1 MNILEEA
8 NRIVN
13 ERSEE
18 KDRMYGPFG
27 EGMAKATQIF
37 NNASKTAKLQP
48 EDMYLALVALKL
60 SRESYNHKEDNLLDA
75 VAYLGGMNN
84 YINEQNA
91 KETAVSIAPMLNK
104 TPLNFYKTKDVKSP
118 EIGTGGSA
126 GIDFFVPNDFEETV
140 VDPQKDIKINL
151 GIITEFAPG
160 LALIAFNK
168 SGIATKKKLV
178 VGACVV
184 DSDYRG
190 EIHAHMINTG
200 TEPVTITPGMKITQ
214 FILIPYYKPTLN
226 ELNEKPGDTERGAGG
241 FGSTGA

>member
-27 EGMAKATQIF
+27 EGMMKATQIF

-60 SRESYNHKEDNLLDA
+60 SRESYNHREDNLLDA

-84 YINEQNA
+84 YINEQGASEAAISMTSLVN
-91 KETAVSIAPMLNK
+91 N

-118 EIGTGGSA
+118 EIGTSGSA

-160 LALIAFNK
+160 IALIAFNK

-178 VGACVV
+178 AGACVV

-200 TEPVTITPGMKITQ
+200 TEPVIITPGMKIIQ
-214 FILIPYYKPTLN
+214 FILVPYFTPTLN
-226 ELNEKPGDTERGAGG
+226 ELSEKPGDTERGAGG